1 MKNFLSLFML
11 LTVILTAVFI
21 LNMGVMYVVFGI
33 NVLNSEASMRRAGLD
48 IVQPADEVLRAA
60 ASDTKVAD
68 KSTLWEGDY
77 YMTADEI
84 AYLSHLGLEDKLSAM
99 AILSKLGLKEMDRFY
114 EMSHDG
120 VTVTEFAELNA
131 AVESKLTVSDI
142 EALKEILNKSK
153 KLYAENDR

>member
-1 MKNFLSLFML
+1 ML
-11 LTVILTAVFI
+11 LAVILTAVFI

-33 NVLNSEASMRRAGLD
+33 NVLNSEASMQEGPD

-68 KSTLWEGDY
+68 KSTLWDGDY

>member
-1 MKNFLSLFML
+1 MKKFLGLFML
-11 LTVILTAVFI
+11 LAVILTAVFV

-33 NVLNSEASMRRAGLD
+33 NVLNSEASMQEGPD

-114 EMSHDG
+114 EMSYDG